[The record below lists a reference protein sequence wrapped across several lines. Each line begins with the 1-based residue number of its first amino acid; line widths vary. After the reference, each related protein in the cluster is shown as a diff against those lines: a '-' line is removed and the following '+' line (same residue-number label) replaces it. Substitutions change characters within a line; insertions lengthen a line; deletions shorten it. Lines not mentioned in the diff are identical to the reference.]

1 MVVSFGY
8 PGTTCSTKRTAADVV
23 EFHILTDPG
32 RGLSASVVTVRGA
45 GMMLMNRAKTC
56 VATFIQVGP
65 PYPVAPAGPAPSGLP
80 PAERLFYEMKAQD
93 VIIARLQEDLVRTG
107 TTVSPEDLKALQD
120 RRRQLEQFYEE
131 VASDAYGR
139 RANERERLIL
149 RVTRLL
155 GECEVAAPPD
165 YLREVNR
172 YIEQWRITPRFEQAV
187 KRAQQNGYAKT
198 IAAAFMARQLRRS
211 TSTSRCRRA
220 ASTRRRGPTHRFGSR
235 RGCGSSSRKPAR
247 IRPKPGPT

>member
-1 MVVSFGY
+1 
-8 PGTTCSTKRTAADVV
+8 
-23 EFHILTDPG
+23 
-32 RGLSASVVTVRGA
+32 
-45 GMMLMNRAKTC
+45 MNRAKTC
-56 VATFIQVGP
+56 VATFTQVGP
-65 PYPVAPAGPAPSGLP
+65 APTPVAPIGPAPSGLA

-139 RANERERLIL
+139 LANERERLIL
-149 RVTRLL
+149 RATRLL

-172 YIEQWRITPRFEQAV
+172 YIEQWRSTPRFEQAV

-198 IAAAFMARQLRRS
+198 IAAAFMARQLPPHYFYLAMQESGFNPTIVGPS
-211 TSTSRCRRA
+211 TPFGIAKGMWQFLPDTGSRYGLKTGPITVISE
-220 ASTRRRGPTHRFGSR
+220 STRRTSGWTGRKRRARLPATSRIFTPPTR
-235 RGCGSSSRKPAR
+235 RRRACS
-247 IRPKPGPT
+247 